1 MGVRARAGARVTRD
15 DEEVLEGG
23 LALLDEGGRL
33 VARHAEDARVAHLR
47 ASRDLRAVIQPQ
59 EACLGSGFGFGFGC
73 GFGFGFGF
81 GFGLRLGLGCECE
94 CECECD

>member
-1 MGVRARAGARVTRD
+1 MGVRARARARVTGD

-47 ASRDLRAVIQPQ
+47 APRDLRAVIQPQ
-59 EACLGSGFGFGFGC
+59 QAWLRFGL
-73 GFGFGFGF
+73 GFGF
-81 GFGLRLGLGCECE
+81 GFGLGLGLGLGFG
-94 CECECD
+94 